1 MTEQTFHPELDP
13 PKSQRA
19 YDVRVARIALICTS
33 VVVATGIGVALL
45 WRLRVIVLLIF
56 VSLFLGALLHPVVS
70 FVERRGVRRG
80 IATTIVFFV
89 SAALAGSLVYLLVHP
104 VYTSATSF
112 AKELPTLVRQAQN
125 GKGPLGHLVN
135 RLHLESYVKKNVPR
149 LESLIAGLGRPALA
163 IGKTVISGVVAL
175 VTVGILTF
183 FILLEMPR
191 LFRGVLDWM
200 RPERALRVRKIL
212 GDVSQA
218 VAGYMLGNLATS
230 MIAGIVVFATL
241 SLLNVPYAGILAIW
255 VGVIDFLPLVGGLLA
270 GVPTVAVAL
279 LHSLPA
285 GVVTLIV
292 FLVYQQIENHI
303 LNPVVMS
310 RTVRLNP
317 LWVLL
322 AILIGAELG
331 GLVGSTFGELIGAL
345 LAVPT
350 ASAFQVVAKELW
362 GEHQASKSADENDD
376 TQPTGGEG
384 ASIGHGASSGP
395 STPAA

>member
-19 YDVRVARIALICTS
+19 YDVRVARIALICTG

-376 TQPTGGEG
+376 T
-384 ASIGHGASSGP
+384 
-395 STPAA
+395 